1 MSHLT
6 EQDRDAVRAA
16 LMARRTV
23 VLDEIVAAERE
34 TGETQFAELL
44 GRRNGDSSDEAL
56 AVTIGDLAAARLD
69 LELGEFNRLEAARLR
84 LDATDFGQCGECG
97 EEIPAARLVVNPA
110 AGRCIACQALFE
122 RTHVTHGRSF

>member
-6 EQDRDAVRAA
+6 QQDRDAVRAT
-16 LMARRTV
+16 LMARRAI

-34 TGETQFAELL
+34 TGETQFVALL
-44 GRRNGDSSDEAL
+44 GRHNGDSSDEAL

-84 LDATDFGQCGECG
+84 LDAADFGQCGDCG
-97 EEIPAARLVVNPA
+97 EDIPVPRLIANPA
-110 AGRCIACQALFE
+110 AQRCVICQANFE
-122 RTHVTHGRSF
+122 RTHAH